1 MDGSDNCLDET
12 RGQRSICVPAPV
24 SAVVSTDRECPLLV
38 HQGRWRGEEGG
49 GGGGEG
55 WSVVWV
61 DVDARTHP
69 QDGR

>member
-1 MDGSDNCLDET
+1 M
-12 RGQRSICVPAPV
+12 PALV
-24 SAVVSTDRECPLLV
+24 SAAVSTDRECPLLV
-38 HQGRWRGEEGG
+38 HQGGWRGEEGG

-55 WSVVWV
+55 WGMDWV